1 MPPVIDALTM
11 RPRPTRDALP
21 YLEAGHGPAF
31 IVCHGFGL
39 TPATYAGL
47 ARALAPRCRVVIP
60 ALFDMRGRWTFD
72 RELRSFAATL
82 DALEIDRA
90 IVAGHSFG
98 GGIELG
104 YATEHTERIR
114 QLVFADTLAASRHFR
129 LAAEAFHPLKAMRM
143 ATPASAKAFLFSAA
157 RHPVSMSRAGF
168 WAFSDD
174 RTPSAERVADAG
186 IPSHVLWA
194 NRDTILSRRDGRR
207 FARELHASFT
217 VARAGGIALD
227 HDWMYRRPDIFI
239 RHMEQL
245 GVLRTVAAR

>member
-1 MPPVIDALTM
+1 MH
-11 RPRPTRDALP
+11 PRPKRDALP
-21 YLEAGHGPAF
+21 YLEAGSGPAF
-31 IVCHGFGL
+31 VVLHGFGL
-39 TPATYAGL
+39 TPATYSGL
-47 ARALAPRCRVVIP
+47 ARALSARCRVVIP
-60 ALFDMRGRWTFD
+60 ALFDVRGRWTYD

-82 DALEIDRA
+82 EALKIDRA
-90 IVAGHSFG
+90 ILAGHSFG

-104 YATEHTERIR
+104 YATEHPQRIR

-143 ATPASAKAFLFSAA
+143 ATAASAKAFASSAA
-157 RHPVSMSRAGF
+157 RHPVTMSRAGF

-174 RTPSAERVADAG
+174 RTPSAQRVAESG

-217 VARAGGIALD
+217 VARAGGLALD
-227 HDWMYRRPDIFI
+227 HDWMYRHPDIFV
-239 RHMEQL
+239 HHLEHL
-245 GVLRTVAAR
+245 GVLPKAEMKVVRR